1 MLIVTS
7 LACLI
12 TTIVKADISVHCWT
26 IPVFNGKFEYDF
38 FTLFLAR
45 NNEWLRVR
53 YGKRH
58 KIKKVFGLMIN
69 SASNSTVVK
78 I

>member
-38 FTLFLAR
+38 FTLLLAG
-45 NNEWLRVR
+45 NNEW
-53 YGKRH
+53 
-58 KIKKVFGLMIN
+58 
-69 SASNSTVVK
+69 
-78 I
+78 